1 MKKNNIILT
10 LLRLSLGFIFLWA
23 FLDKTFGLGF
33 ATLAKNAWI
42 HGGSPTYGFLTFA
55 TKGPF
60 VDIFHAIAGNMIVD
74 WLFMIGLLFTGITL
88 IINRFTKWGCLAGA
102 GMLFLMYISVL
113 LPENNPIIDDHIVYI
128 FVLALIA
135 EQDINKDKIVE
146 KSV

>member
-33 ATLAKNAWI
+33 ATLSKDAWI

-60 VDIFHAIAGNMIVD
+60 VDIFHAIAGNVVID
-74 WLFMIGLLFTGITL
+74 WLFMIGLSFTGITL
-88 IINRFTKWGCLAGA
+88 IIIRFTKWRCLAGA
-102 GMLFLMYISVL
+102 VMLFLMYISLL

-128 FVLALIA
+128 FILALIA
-135 EQDINKDKIVE
+135 EQDMNKDKIVE